1 MLLAIEGSVCWSP
14 STAPA
19 LPAVWLCSGAQVVAM
34 SVSCVCGTRH
44 AAEACLSCMART
56 GLSGLML
63 QRRRS
68 LQMATVDHHCHR
80 VGAAR

>member
-1 MLLAIEGSVCWSP
+1 MVLAIKGSVCWSP

-19 LPAVWLCSGAQVVAM
+19 PRTVLAVLGERLVKM
-34 SVSCVCGTRH
+34 SECGTCWG
-44 AAEACLSCMART
+44 EKACLSCMART
-56 GLSGLML
+56 GVSGRML

-68 LQMATVDHHCHR
+68 LQMATSHHHCHR